1 MQGVVFFAT
10 LRWATLRWATLRWR
24 WVGFFAALLAAWAL
38 LFAMQPDVAA
48 PEGWEVL
55 GADYWAAICRAA
67 VEDASYL
74 AVLAMWGLMSAAMM
88 APTAIPAFKSYDDLT
103 HTDAADAAGF
113 GSFIGGYLLAWLG
126 FSILAAALQVALAN
140 AGALDFEGRSLLPW
154 LNAMLL
160 AGAGLYQ
167 FSPIKE
173 ACLSKCRAPMMFF
186 MAEWRPGRTGAL
198 MMGLRL
204 GAVCIGCCWALMLL
218 AFVGGVMSLAW
229 MGAAM
234 LLMAF
239 EKLPALGRYLTR
251 PLGGFLLLCSLWSLF
266 GAI

>member
-1 MQGVVFFAT
+1 MVKAMQGVVFFEAV
-10 LRWATLRWATLRWR
+10 RWR
-24 WVGFFAALLAAWAL
+24 WVGFFAGLLGAWLL
-38 LFAMQPDVAA
+38 LFAMQPDVVL
-48 PEGWEVL
+48 PEGWEAL

-67 VEDASYL
+67 VEDSSYV

-88 APTAIPAFKSYDDLT
+88 APTAVPAFKSYDDLT
-103 HTDAADAAGF
+103 YSDAADAGGF
-113 GSFIGGYLLAWLG
+113 AAFICGYLLSWIG
-126 FSILAAALQVALAN
+126 FSLLAAALQVMLAD
-140 AGALDFEGRSLLPW
+140 AGALDLEGRSLVPW
-154 LNAMLL
+154 LNAALL

-167 FSPIKE
+167 FSPLKE

-186 MAEWRPGRTGAL
+186 MAVWRPGKSGAL
-198 MMGLRL
+198 IMGMRL

-218 AFVGGVMSLAW
+218 GFVGGVMSLAW
-229 MGAAM
+229 MGLAM

-266 GAI
+266 SAIEV